1 MFKHVGLIGKPGD
14 ERVVTTLKSLI
25 ADLQKLPVTLHF
37 DADTARALPSLGL
50 EIADRETLGRACD
63 LVIVVGGD
71 GTFLSAARSLVGH
84 DVRLLGINLGRL
96 GFLADIMPGEMSE
109 RIQEILSGHFAEE
122 ERSLLRAS
130 IVRDG
135 AQVMEVNALN
145 DVVAHKWNI
154 ARLIEFETFVNAR
167 LVNRQ
172 RSDGVI
178 VSTPT
183 GSTAYALSGGGPILY
198 PTLDAIVLVPIC
210 PHTLTSRPIVVD
222 GASRIELVMY
232 ASQQGEAQLTCDGQ
246 TTAELKPGDRI
257 HIRQHEHRLRLIHPP
272 EHDYFATLRAKLHWG
287 REL

>member
-25 ADLQKLPVTLHF
+25 ADLQKLPVNLRF
-37 DADTARALPSLGL
+37 DADSARALPTFGL
-50 EIADRETLGRACD
+50 EVAEREALGRTCD

-71 GTFLSAARSLVGH
+71 GTFLSAARSLVGQ
-84 DVRLLGINLGRL
+84 DVRVLGINLGRL
-96 GFLADIMPGEMSE
+96 GFLADIMPDEMSE
-109 RIQEILSGHFAEE
+109 RVQEIFSGHFAEE

-130 IVRDG
+130 ILRDG
-135 AQVMEVNALN
+135 AQVVDVSALN

-154 ARLIEFETFVNAR
+154 ARLIEFETFVNSR

-198 PTLDAIVLVPIC
+198 PTLDAIAIVPIC

-222 GASRIELVMY
+222 GASRIELVMH
-232 ASQQGEAQLTCDGQ
+232 ASRQGEAQLTCDGQ
-246 TTAELKPGDRI
+246 STLELEPGDRI
-257 HIRQHEHRLRLIHPP
+257 RIQQHERRLRLIHPP

-287 REL
+287 KEL